1 MHFFPNLRFPIF
13 LHTRFFAPLP
23 RSQIIEYCKYHA
35 DTVPAEGVG
44 TPAPTEGGAAPAAPP
59 AALPAN
65 PASLHSEEEAKEYD
79 AAFVKVDQSTLFE
92 LILAANYMDIKSL
105 LDLTCAKVASMIK
118 GKTPEQIRKTF
129 NIRNDFTPEEEAQII
144 EENKWCEEV

>member
-92 LILAANYMDIKSL
+92 LILAANYLNIKPL
-105 LDLTCAKVASMIK
+105 LDLCCLTVANMIK
-118 GKTPEQIRKTF
+118 GKTPEEIRKTF
-129 NIRNDFTPEEEAQII
+129 NIVNDFTPEEE
-144 EENKWCEEV
+144 EEVRLENQWAFE

>member
-1 MHFFPNLRFPIF
+1 M
-13 LHTRFFAPLP
+13 PL
-23 RSQIIEYCKYHA
+23 SDVKSAVLAKVIEFCKH
-35 DTVPAEGVG
+35 
-44 TPAPTEGGAAPAAPP
+44 
-59 AALPAN
+59 
-65 PASLHSEEEAKEYD
+65 H
-79 AAFVKVDQSTLFE
+79 VDQRLPEIEKPLRSTNLAEIVPEWDAKFVDIEQEVLFE